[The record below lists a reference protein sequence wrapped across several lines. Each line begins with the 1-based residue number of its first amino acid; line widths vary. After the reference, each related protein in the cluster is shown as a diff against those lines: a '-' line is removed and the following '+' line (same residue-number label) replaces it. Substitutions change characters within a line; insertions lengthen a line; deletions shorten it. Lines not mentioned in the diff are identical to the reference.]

1 MKRKKTSEETS
12 SKTRGLFD
20 HINHIREV
28 KSPDYYNSLTDAEKT
43 SFNKYMLIRFLSMD
57 PDLVEDMAFVSKYFQ
72 LVPNEQFYK
81 VLVEVVPKGRK
92 FCKYI
97 KGSSEN
103 INQTVLDCICKKF
116 SVGASDAKDYYT
128 VLVSSENGIKDLIG
142 LIEGFGYS
150 EKEVEKMLS

>member
-1 MKRKKTSEETS
+1 MKQKKTTEEK

-28 KSPDYYNSLTDAEKT
+28 KSLDYYNSLSDVEKT
-43 SFNKYMLIRFLSMD
+43 SFNKYMIVRFLSMD
-57 PDLVEDMAFVSKYFQ
+57 PDLIEEMAFISKYFQ

-81 VLVEVVPKGRK
+81 ILIEVVPKGRK

-97 KGSSEN
+97 KGTGDN
-103 INQTVLDCICKKF
+103 INKTILECICKKF
-116 SVGASDAKDYYT
+116 SVGESDAKDYYT
-128 VLVSSENGIKDLIG
+128 VLVASELGLKDLVS

-150 EKEVEKMLS
+150 ETEIEKMLS